1 MMISNHALLKDLTHL
16 SYMTEAHL
24 PKSNLINSQR
34 KKLRDTKLAY
44 PQRHIVR
51 INRFAEQWKI
61 SKGSNPGW

>member
-1 MMISNHALLKDLTHL
+1 MMISNRALLKGVTEL
-16 SYMTEAHL
+16 SCMCEAHL

-34 KKLRDTKLAY
+34 KKLRDTKLAH
-44 PQRHIVR
+44 PQRHIVS